1 MKLKPKIS
9 RPLVGAVCI
18 IILAELIG
26 VHFSYAQELTPAV
39 EPVNTDVFTDVQYG
53 HSEYLALKYLKEK
66 GVISGYADGSF
77 KPDNLINRVEALKII
92 LAAEGKITDDYVKN
106 NSLGGLEFSKNA
118 ELIKFTDIYRSMWY
132 YPYIKK
138 GAEINIIGGYPD
150 GTFKPEQ
157 TVNKAE
163 SFKMTMLADQTPLPA
178 VTENPFVDVPAGEW
192 FAPYFLE
199 GKNRQIV
206 YITMAGLANPGREMT
221 RSTFA
226 ELVYRYL
233 RSKEGCMYG
242 GGSFYSD
249 YFEGRGTSSGEPYRA
264 AELTA
269 ANRTLPFNTM
279 IKVTNLENGK
289 SVTVRVNDR
298 GPYITGRVVDLSKTA
313 FEQIAYTGQGVIW
326 VEYQVVTP
334 AT

>member
-1 MKLKPKIS
+1 MRLKPKFS
-9 RPLVGAVCI
+9 KFLVGAAGI
-18 IILAELIG
+18 IIAAQVSGAGLI
-26 VHFSYAQELTPAV
+26 FAQEETAIA
-39 EPVNTDVFTDVQYG
+39 EPENNDVFTDVQYG
-53 HSEYLALKYLKEK
+53 HPEYLALKYLKEK
-66 GVISGYADGSF
+66 GVINGYADGSF
-77 KPDNLINRVEALKII
+77 KPENLINRVEALKII
-92 LAAEGKITDDYVKN
+92 LEAEEKINDEYIKN
-106 NSLGGLEFSKNA
+106 NSLGGVDFSKNA
-118 ELIKFTDIYRSMWY
+118 DLIRFSDIYRSMWY

-163 SFKMTMLADQTPLPA
+163 SFKMTMLADAITFPE
-178 VTENPFVDVPAGEW
+178 VTENPFPDVPMAEW

-199 GKNRQIV
+199 AKNRQIAYV
-206 YITMAGLANPGREMT
+206 TMAGNANPATEMS
-221 RSTFA
+221 RSTFS

-233 RSKEGCMYG
+233 KSKEGCRYG

-249 YFEGRGTSSGEPYRA
+249 WFEGRGTSSGEPYRA

-269 ANRTLPFNTM
+269 AHRTLPFNTV

-289 SVTVRVNDR
+289 SVDVRVNDR

-326 VEYQVVTP
+326 VEYQVITP